1 MIINYWGYVLQILDQ
16 VMGNPS
22 NRVCADCSAEGRAF
36 LEGEGHSKGTGVL
49 SGGPTE

>member
-1 MIINYWGYVLQILDQ
+1 MILNYWGYVLQILDQ

-36 LEGEGHSKGTGVL
+36 LEGEGQ
-49 SGGPTE
+49 